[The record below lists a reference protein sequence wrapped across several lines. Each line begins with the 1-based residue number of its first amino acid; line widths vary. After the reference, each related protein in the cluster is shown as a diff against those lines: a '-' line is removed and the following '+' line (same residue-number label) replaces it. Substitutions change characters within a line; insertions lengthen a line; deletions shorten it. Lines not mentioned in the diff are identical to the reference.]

1 MRKAILTLASVLVLS
16 GLCAADSFYWMDTT
30 SGVPGTVYRL
40 DTTPAGCTTSCGAT
54 LTITTNGLSGA
65 YIGWIGFH
73 LDSGNA
79 ATISGIP
86 NNSGAFANW
95 SVASGSGVVV
105 PWGSNGATTYALP
118 GTGGWSAI
126 YANGLP
132 GGNFQTNGINL
143 APAGT
148 YTATFNFSWS
158 GAGTLNPF
166 PSLQVGYYVLD
177 NKGGYKTT
185 QMSQV
190 APEPAAA
197 SFVVMSLVALYAL
210 RRRRLG
216 KPQS

>member
-16 GLCAADSFYWMDTT
+16 GLCAADSFNWTDTT
-30 SGVPGTVYRL
+30 SGVPGTQYQL
-40 DTTPAGCTTSCGAT
+40 DTAPSGCLTSCSAT
-54 LTITTNGLSGA
+54 FTITTNGLSGA

-79 ATISGIP
+79 ASITSLSLSG
-86 NNSGAFANW
+86 W
-95 SVASGSGVVV
+95 SVATGTGVNV

-132 GGNFQTNGINL
+132 GGDVTSGLALNGG
-143 APAGT
+143 P
-148 YTATFNFSWS
+148 YSMTFDFAWT
-158 GAGTLNPF
+158 GAGSLNSL

-177 NKGGYKTT
+177 SKGGYKTT

-190 APEPAAA
+190 APEPATA
-197 SFVVMSLVALYAL
+197 SFVLLSLVALAAF
-210 RRRRLG
+210 RRRRLRDP
-216 KPQS
+216 KS

>member
-1 MRKAILTLASVLVLS
+1 MRKAILTLASVLMLV
-16 GLCAADSFYWMDTT
+16 GWCAADGFYWQDTT
-30 SGVPGTVYRL
+30 SGVPGSSYLLETN
-40 DTTPAGCTTSCGAT
+40 PGCTTSCNAT

-79 ATISGIP
+79 ASITSLSLSG
-86 NNSGAFANW
+86 W
-95 SVASGSGVVV
+95 SVASGSGVNV

-132 GGNFQTNGINL
+132 GGDFQTNGISL
-143 APAGT
+143 SPAGQYQT
-148 YTATFNFSWS
+148 TFNFSWS
-158 GAGTLNPF
+158 GAGTLNSL

-185 QMSQV
+185 QMSQMV
-190 APEPAAA
+190 PEPAAA
-197 SFVVMSLVALYAL
+197 SFAAVSLLALAAL
-210 RRRRLG
+210 RRRR
-216 KPQS
+216 PRDPRS